1 MSTRWIAAVAVI
13 AMAWAAFDARAQ
25 GKDLSN
31 QDLSKADFS
40 GKDLAGA
47 NLSGATLFLVNFK
60 RANLKGANLR
70 DADLTSASLDGAD
83 LTGADLTGATVDR
96 ASFQEAVLVNAILE
110 GIAFKGASLFRAK
123 ARGAILRG
131 IKELADVRDADLRGA
146 DLRGADLSAAAP
158 YGLGA
163 TKLAGAQYDAATRW
177 PPAFDPAEAGLV
189 KVDAPAPKDRPVG
202 TGSGNPGA
210 GSGAAGAGSGGAG
223 AETGPG
229 TGSASGPLRM
239 GAGSGSAN
247 APAADEL
254 ATPGREVMAKF
265 GANWLRAKVEKVEG
279 DRVLVSWDGYDA
291 SQNSWVPRDHIQAR
305 ANPHAP
311 SGQKPGAADFYQP
324 GKEVEVKYGANW
336 LRGKIEKVDGDRV
349 LVSWD
354 GYDASQNSWVPK
366 ENVRERGAKDAPAN
380 PGTLVAPGKG
390 GMEGVHLW
398 AMVTPQAGTRIM
410 RYLFKPDGTFV
421 TGRAFADGEGVD
433 VAKAGAKFPAEAGT
447 YKVEGPTLTLNYA
460 DGRTATKELVP
471 SDRGPRIKGWQRG
484 IAFPDGHRLDAK
496 YDVQGGVAIAGAT
509 GDQAQVWS
517 FKADGTFAVVEGRVA
532 NAGPGGT
539 HAHTAEEL
547 KWKGTYT
554 LRGHTL
560 SMTFDGG
567 GAKDYTIFLSGEEL
581 SAAPRMLFVDMG
593 VFKKQE

>member
-1 MSTRWIAAVAVI
+1 MGTRWTAAVAVI
-13 AMAWAAFDARAQ
+13 AMAWAATDARAQ

-31 QDLSKADFS
+31 QDLSKADFA

-47 NLSGATLFLVNFK
+47 NLSGATLFLVSFK

-96 ASFQEAVLVNAILE
+96 ASFQEAILVNATLE

-131 IKELADVRDADLRGA
+131 IKELVDLRDADLRGA
-146 DLRGADLSAAAP
+146 DLRGADLSATAH
-158 YGLGA
+158 YGLGT
-163 TKLAGAQYDAATRW
+163 TKLAGAKYDGATRW
-177 PPAFDPAEAGLV
+177 PPAFDPTEAGLV
-189 KVDAPAPKDRPVG
+189 KVDSPAPKEQPG
-202 TGSGNPGA
+202 GA
-210 GSGAAGAGSGGAG
+210 GSGNAGAGSDGA
-223 AETGPG
+223 
-229 TGSASGPLRM
+229 GSASGPTAM
-239 GAGSGSAN
+239 GAGSGSAK

-254 ATPGREVMAKF
+254 ATPGREVMAKY
-265 GANWLRAKVEKVEG
+265 GANWLRAKVEKVDG

-291 SQNSWVPRDHIQAR
+291 RDNSWVPRDHIQAR
-305 ANPHAP
+305 TDPLAP
-311 SGQKPGAADFYQP
+311 SGQKPAAAGFYQP

-380 PGTLVAPGKG
+380 PGTVVAPGKG

-398 AMVTPQAGTRIM
+398 AMVTPQTGTRIM

-447 YKVEGPTLTLNYA
+447 YKVEGPTLTLTYA

-560 SMTFDGG
+560 SMSFDGG
-567 GAKDYTIFLSGEEL
+567 GAKDYTIFLSGEEM